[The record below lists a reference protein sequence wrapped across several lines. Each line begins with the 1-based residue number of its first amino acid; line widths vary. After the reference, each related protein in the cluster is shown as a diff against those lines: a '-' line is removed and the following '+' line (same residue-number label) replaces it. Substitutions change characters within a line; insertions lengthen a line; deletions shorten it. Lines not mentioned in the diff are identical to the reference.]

1 MNKKKTFVI
10 LGIIIFAILILV
22 IAINLNKT
30 PNLEYQLEEVKEIDY
45 MVLMENNKYG
55 VINKNGDVVIEPYY
69 DEVQI
74 PNPSKPLFICM
85 YDYDIDKNQYKIK
98 VFNDKKE
105 QILYQYVVV
114 EAINLNS
121 GISPIPYEKSV
132 LKFKEKD
139 KYGLIDF
146 NGKVIV
152 KAKYDDIQS
161 FDYNE
166 GLLLVKKHD
175 KYGIININ
183 GATVVKEKYDQIESD
198 AYYEEGSN
206 YKKSGY
212 IVAKKKGDTFK
223 YGFISNKGKQILDT
237 KFEQIGRVKD
247 QSKSGDIYLVAFENG
262 KAGFYKNNKKILKND
277 YEDIGYDENNNCLI
291 LQQNGKQGL
300 ADFNG
305 NVTIEIKYD
314 NIYISGK
321 YINAQYGNNIDIY
334 DYTTKKKLNYKDV
347 VGINQTPSKKYSI
360 AIMNNEKFRI
370 FDSIL
375 GEIKQE
381 EYDSLEYAYD
391 DCFIT
396 FKNGKFGIVDSK
408 GNTVIDFKYN
418 LIQKIPNTNVI
429 EAINSEKDLIDFISN
444 GKVVLSS
451 NNSQMY
457 IKDKY
462 IIVESN
468 NNRRYLDYNG
478 NVVENNELL
487 NNQLYAS
494 KKGKRWGF
502 VNKDGEYVV
511 NAIYDFATE
520 FNEYGFAGIKKDG
533 KWGSI
538 NSNGEIIVD
547 PIYSIESDNPNFIGK
562 YYENYVMY
570 GESYYTNK

>member
-1 MNKKKTFVI
+1 IVFAIVLVT
-10 LGIIIFAILILV
+10 IIINV
-22 IAINLNKT
+22 NKT
-30 PNLEYQLEEVKEIDY
+30 PNLDYQLEEVKEINY
-45 MVLMENNKYG
+45 MVVMDNNKYG
-55 VINKNGDVVIEPYY
+55 VINKNGDVLIEPYY

-85 YDYDIDKNQYKIK
+85 YDYDVDKNQYKIK

-114 EAINLNS
+114 EAIPLNS

-146 NGKVIV
+146 NGKVIA

-183 GATVVKEKYDQIESD
+183 GVTVVKEKFDKIESD

-212 IVAKKKGDTFK
+212 IVAMKKGDSYK
-223 YGFISNKGKQILDT
+223 YGFISNKGKKILDT
-237 KFEQIGRVKD
+237 KFDQIARLKD
-247 QSKSGDIYLVAFENG
+247 TAKNDDIYLVAFEKG
-262 KAGFYKNNKKILKND
+262 KAGFYKNNKKILKNE
-277 YEDIGYDENNNCLI
+277 YEDIGYDDNNNCLI

-314 NIYISGK
+314 NIYISGR
-321 YINAQYGNNIDIY
+321 YVNAQDGNNIDIY
-334 DYTTKKKLNYKDV
+334 DYTTKKKMKYPDV
-347 VGINQTPSKKYSI
+347 VGINQTASKKYSI
-360 AIMNNEKFRI
+360 AIMKNDKFRV

-375 GEIKQE
+375 SELKEE
-381 EYDSLEYAYD
+381 EYDSLEFAYD
-391 DCFIT
+391 NCFIT
-396 FKNGKFGIVDSK
+396 FKDGKFGIVDSK
-408 GNTVIDFKYN
+408 GNKVIDFKYN
-418 LIQKIPNTNVI
+418 LIQKIPNSNVI
-429 EAINSEKDLIDFISN
+429 EAINNDKNTIDFISD
-444 GKVVLSS
+444 GKVVLST

-462 IIVESN
+462 IVVESN
-468 NNRRYLDYNG
+468 NNRSYLDYNG
-478 NVVENNELL
+478 NVVENKDVLKNE
-487 NNQLYAS
+487 LYAS
-494 KKGKRWGF
+494 RKGKKWGF
-502 VNKDGEYVV
+502 VNENGEYVI
-511 NAIYDFATE
+511 NPTYDFVTE
-520 FNEYGFAGIKKDG
+520 FNEYGFAGVKKDG

-538 NSNGEIIVD
+538 NLKGEII
-547 PIYSIESDNPNFIGK
+547 IEPTYVIDLDSPNFIGQ

-570 GESYYTNK
+570 GESYFTNK